1 MARPRE
7 FDLDEAL
14 VKVLQ
19 VFWQNGYC
27 ATSLDDLETGMAL
40 KRQSIYGAF
49 GDKRSLFLK
58 TLKLY
63 HEQGVTFVR
72 EQLHRF
78 DSPKQA
84 VYATL
89 YLMAQGTVNNGE
101 KCGCFMAKMAFEL
114 ADHDPDVAAEV
125 RSMSQRIEDLFA
137 EIIRRGQACGE
148 ISNRQTSRT
157 LAKFLISFINGLRVL
172 EKTQPSAS
180 EVENLVTVALS
191 VLEP

>member
-7 FDLDEAL
+7 FDPEEVLA
-14 VKVLQ
+14 KALQ
-19 VFWQNGYC
+19 VFWQNGYS
-27 ATSLDDLETGMAL
+27 ATSLDDLESGMAL

-72 EQLHRF
+72 EHLHRLN
-78 DSPKQA
+78 SPKQS

-89 YLMAQGTVNNGE
+89 RFMAQETANSGE

-114 ADHDPDVAAEV
+114 ADHDPEVAAEV
-125 RSMSQRIEDLFA
+125 RSMSQRIEDLFT
-137 EIIRRGQACGE
+137 EVIQRGQDRGE
-148 ISNRQTSRT
+148 ISNQQSSRT
-157 LAKFLISFINGLRVL
+157 LARFLISFINGLRVL
-172 EKTQPSAS
+172 EKTQPSIT
-180 EVENLVTVALS
+180 EVENLVSVALS